1 MSPAGSRNLF
11 VRVALAASI
20 MADMADPTSNQPSRD
35 ARVTVRVPPDLAA
48 RIDALAAH
56 CGQGRSTFIRTSVA
70 LADAHM
76 ALEEARALEGL
87 GPLSPE
93 ARSRKRLADRRLA
106 EIGKALTP
114 KPLPPLT

>member
-1 MSPAGSRNLF
+1 
-11 VRVALAASI
+11 
-20 MADMADPTSNQPSRD
+20 MADLPSNQPSCD

-56 CGQGRSTFIRTSVA
+56 CGQGRSAFIRTSIA
-70 LADAHM
+70 LAAAHM
-76 ALEEARALEGL
+76 ALEEVRALEGL
-87 GPLSPE
+87 GPLPLE
-93 ARSRKRLADRRLA
+93 ARQTKRLARRRLA